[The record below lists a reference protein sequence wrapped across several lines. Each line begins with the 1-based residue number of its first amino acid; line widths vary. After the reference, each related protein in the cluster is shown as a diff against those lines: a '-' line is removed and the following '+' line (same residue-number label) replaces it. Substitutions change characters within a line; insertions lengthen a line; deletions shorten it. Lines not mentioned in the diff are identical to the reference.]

1 MALSNSQ
8 YESISRSYE
17 ERQLHNHRVLE
28 SRKVEIYEKIPAYK
42 DIEDTISSISVS
54 QGKKLI
60 DGDDDA
66 LVELKHIIHDLSQQ
80 KKSLLEKNGFPA
92 NFLEPVYQ
100 CPDCQDTGYI
110 NNKKC
115 HCFKQAMIKMLYEQ
129 SNIQEMLEKEN
140 FSSLSEQFYQGEDL
154 EHFRR
159 AVVTCKEFVSD
170 FSRTFQNLFFYGT
183 VGTGK
188 SFLSGCIAK
197 ELIEQGQSVIY
208 FSAAQLFESLSVN
221 PYDFKN
227 KDDLYNLYED
237 IYKCDLL
244 IIDDLGTETTRAN
257 ISSQLF
263 SCLNERQLR
272 QKSSII
278 STNLSLEELRSRYS
292 DRIFSRITSNYELC
306 KLTGPDIRMYKKM
319 INNQ

>member
-8 YESISRSYE
+8 YESIKRSYE
-17 ERQLHNHRVLE
+17 EHQLHNHHLLE
-28 SRKVEIYEKIPAYK
+28 QRKQEVYEKIPAYK

-54 QGKKLI
+54 QGKKLL

-66 LVELKHIIHDLSQQ
+66 LAELKRIIHELSQQ
-80 KKSLLEKNGFPA
+80 KAVLLQNSGFPSEY
-92 NFLEPVYQ
+92 LEPVYT

-110 NNKKC
+110 NGSKC
-115 HCFKQAMIKMLYEQ
+115 HCFKQAMIRMLYEQ
-129 SNIQEMLEKEN
+129 SNIQKMLGKEN
-140 FSSLSEQFYQGEDL
+140 FSTLSEQFYQGEDL
-154 EHFRR
+154 IHFRK
-159 AVVTCKEFVSD
+159 AVATCKEFVDVFKS
-170 FSRTFQNLFFYGT
+170 TFQNLFFYGT

-227 KDDLYNLYED
+227 KEDLYNLYED
-237 IYKCDLL
+237 IYNCDLL
-244 IIDDLGTETTRAN
+244 IVDDLGTETARN
-257 ISSQLF
+257 NVSSQLF
-263 SCLNERQLR
+263 SCLNERQIR
-272 QKSSII
+272 HKSTII
-278 STNLSLEELRSRYS
+278 STNLSLEEVRSRYS

-319 INNQ
+319 INN